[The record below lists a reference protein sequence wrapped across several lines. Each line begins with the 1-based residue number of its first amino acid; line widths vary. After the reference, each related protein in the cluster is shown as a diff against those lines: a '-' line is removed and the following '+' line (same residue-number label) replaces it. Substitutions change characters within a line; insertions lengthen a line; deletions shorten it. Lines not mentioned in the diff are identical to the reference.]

1 MNTVRL
7 RGTCPGLSAPLQTG
21 DGLLARLI
29 PAAPISLDAMA
40 GLCEAAR
47 RHGNGTLEV
56 SARGSLQV
64 RGLTPRSAPLFASA
78 VAELGIAA
86 HEGVPVIAALDV
98 TGTAVVA
105 SRAKGDAVRV
115 GAADVAADLRRAIA
129 NAGLRLSPKVS
140 VVVDGGGGLH
150 LDALT
155 ADVRLR
161 AAQPSR
167 HRRCGARRFY
177 LGLGGD
183 GTSAVWLGTV
193 ADVVH
198 PVIGLLKIIAA
209 RGPTVRAAEIL
220 RTEGVEAFDS
230 VSAALIEPASAPPR
244 RMPAEMIGLHVG
256 LDGTMSAAIG
266 LAFGH
271 TRADALAE
279 ILRLAAIG
287 GARAVWPL
295 PDRALLLIGASVPDA
310 LKIMLAAKQLGF
322 VVDADD
328 PRRRIAACPGAP
340 ACLSGLIPARALA
353 SALAPLL
360 EATPSHGDR
369 PLASPIVEEG
379 RGGESEGWRT
389 QVPRGSPPIPD
400 PSPQQAAEQFAA
412 LLRRELAPTAV
423 AQVLGQR
430 RGIALHISGCPKG
443 CAHPLPAV
451 LTLVGSARG
460 CGVVHHGSAGEAP
473 RQYLDP
479 ASLCDG
485 IRRLAARP
493 DEAAHG

>member
-1 MNTVRL
+1 MNAARL

-21 DGLLARLI
+21 DGLLVRLM
-29 PAAPISLDAMA
+29 PAAPIPLDAMA

-64 RGLTPRSAPLFASA
+64 RGLTARSAPAFASA

-86 HEGVPVIAALDV
+86 QEGVPVIAALDV
-98 TGTAVVA
+98 TGAAIVA
-105 SRAKGDAVRV
+105 SRAKGDAGRV
-115 GAADVAADLRRAIA
+115 GTADVAADLRRSIA
-129 NAGLRLSPKVS
+129 KAALTLSPKVS
-140 VVVDGGGGLH
+140 VVVDGEGGLH

-161 AAQPSR
+161 AAPPSR
-167 HRRCGARRFY
+167 QRRSGALCFY

-183 GTSAVWLGTV
+183 GTSALWLGTV

-198 PVIGLLKIIAA
+198 PVVALLRIIAA

-220 RTEGVEAFDS
+220 RTEGVEAFGA
-230 VSAALIEPASAPPR
+230 VSPALIEPASAPPR
-244 RMPAEMIGLHVG
+244 RMPAEMIGLHAG
-256 LDGTMSAAIG
+256 LDGTISAGIG

-295 PDRALLLIGASVPDA
+295 PDRALLLIGASAPDA
-310 LKIMLAAKQLGF
+310 LKIMLAAQQLGF

-353 SALAPLL
+353 SALARLL
-360 EATPSHGDR
+360 EATPSRGDR

-379 RGGESEGWRT
+379 RGRESEGWRA
-389 QVPRGSPPIPD
+389 QVPPGSPPA
-400 PSPQQAAEQFAA
+400 PSPHQAGEQFAA
-412 LLRRELAPTAV
+412 LLRRELAHTAV
-423 AQVLGQR
+423 EQVHGQR

-443 CAHPLPAV
+443 CAHPLPAA
-451 LTLVGSARG
+451 LTLVGSAGG
-460 CGVVHHGSAGEAP
+460 CGVVHHGCAGEAP

-485 IRRLAARP
+485 IRRLAGP